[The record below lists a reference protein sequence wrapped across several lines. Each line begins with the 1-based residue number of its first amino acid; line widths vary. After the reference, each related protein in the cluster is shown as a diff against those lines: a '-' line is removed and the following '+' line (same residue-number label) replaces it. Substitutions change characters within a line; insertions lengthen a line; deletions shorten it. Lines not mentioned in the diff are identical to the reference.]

1 VPSKVKKK
9 TAARRIR
16 VGDRVTFKYGTSRL
30 TGTIVEDRGPIGVNG
45 RRLYSIRFK
54 LDRSLAESRTVE
66 LSAEDFRLRRPAA

>member
-1 VPSKVKKK
+1 VPSKAKKK
-9 TAARRIR
+9 TAARRSR

-30 TGTIVEDRGPIGVNG
+30 TGTIVEDRGNIGVGG
-45 RRLYSIRFK
+45 RRLYTIRFK